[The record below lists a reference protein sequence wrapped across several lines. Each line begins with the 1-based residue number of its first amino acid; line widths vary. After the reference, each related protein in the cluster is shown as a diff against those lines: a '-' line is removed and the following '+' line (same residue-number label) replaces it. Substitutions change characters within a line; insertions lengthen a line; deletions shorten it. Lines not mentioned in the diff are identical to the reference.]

1 MYNTFP
7 KYVLTLFMLVRLLFL
22 CTATKHNWLL
32 LLFIKGG
39 ERMTTTSTKKRTLP
53 KGRPSKFTPE
63 IKDNI
68 CEYISQGNYLDTSC
82 RLAGIDYSTFRGWMV
97 KGEQEGKGEY
107 FEFLRQVR
115 LAEAQAEAER
125 VRLILQAGKLDDWKA
140 NAWYLERKYP
150 DRWGKKEHLDA
161 KVQSH
166 HTETKEYKIEQQIE
180 TDPETVELVR
190 QLWRRQQALGD

>member
-1 MYNTFP
+1 M
-7 KYVLTLFMLVRLLFL
+7 
-22 CTATKHNWLL
+22 TAT
-32 LLFIKGG
+32 
-39 ERMTTTSTKKRTLP
+39 TKKRTLP

-63 IKDNI
+63 IKDSI

-82 RLAGIDYSTFRGWMV
+82 RLAGIDYTTFRGWMV

-125 VRLILQAGKLDDWKA
+125 VRLILQAGRLDDWKA

-150 DRWGKKEHLDA
+150 ERWGKKDQLDA
-161 KVQSH
+161 KIQSQ
-166 HTETKEYKIEQQIE
+166 HTETTELKIEQQIE

>member
-7 KYVLTLFMLVRLLFL
+7 KYALFSFMLEAQIFL
-22 CTATKHNWLL
+22 CTATASVVAFAILRRRKQ
-32 LLFIKGG
+32 
-39 ERMTTTSTKKRTLP
+39 MTAVSRPKRTAP
-53 KGRPSKFTPE
+53 RGRPSKFTTE

-68 CEYISQGNYLDTSC
+68 CEYIAQGNYLDTAC
-82 RLAGIDYSTFRGWMV
+82 RLAGVDYTTFRGWMV

-115 LAEAQAEAER
+115 LAEAQAESER
-125 VRLILQAGKLDDWKA
+125 VRLILQAGRLDDWKA

-150 DRWGKKEHLDA
+150 DRWGKKEHIDA
-161 KVQSH
+161 KVESH
-166 HTETKEYKIEQQIE
+166 HTQTTEYKIEQQIE
-180 TDPETVELVR
+180 TDPETVELVK